1 MKPFVSLI
9 VPVLNVEKYLEQ
21 CLTSISDQNYDNF
34 EVILVVG
41 KCSDNSEAICEKW
54 CKKDIRFRTVP
65 QLKACL
71 GYARNVG
78 LDAAKGD
85 YIAFCDSD
93 DCITPDFLS
102 CFVDIALKNDSDIV
116 ETQFTL
122 CDENLNPIYDYDRNI
137 LGSEM
142 GHSFL
147 EYTSAPSVWKYFVK
161 RAVFTNNNLRYP
173 EFRFGEDISMYSLL
187 FSHCQ
192 KIDYVK
198 KPTYLYRQIP
208 SSLMNNPQGKRN
220 RYESLFDIISFV
232 TSEFKERSLFKKS
245 WLKLLFQLEIHSASI
260 IQDSA
265 CSDDDALAMRLE
277 ISDYLKKSFP
287 VRQTIF
293 DLTAFSWGGEI
304 VSSIASKLSSLHD
317 TPPTTMFNRYFFE
330 LLDNVERK
338 KLEEMITSTSPD
350 VFVIDL
356 ISEARYLSSYTG
368 DLGTYVKNWKLGF
381 NAFMQIVQI
390 ASNNSSVFLLENY
403 LSQASDSADNL
414 SAILKMLYD
423 DIKMNYPEIVCI
435 SAITNALQDFNDQ
448 KLSCLYQLKQVSDKL
463 HTMYSPAMN
472 CVEVK
477 GGLGNQI
484 FQYVF
489 GKYLEKHTGYRPLLH
504 IGFFD
509 YVKAIPGGTKRVY
522 SLNKIFSNL
531 ETTSGKIPCNHAVT
545 ENGFISDP
553 DPDVFY
559 RGYWQD
565 IRYFSEVKDS
575 VLEDFYVDLSSMS
588 EDAIRFAEIIEST
601 NSIAMHVRRQDYL
614 NADNI
619 NLFEQLTLSY
629 YESAI
634 DTICK
639 QSVESLVLFIF
650 SDDIEYATSIADSFG
665 IESIV
670 VPLHQDYEDMYL
682 MTLAR
687 HYIIANS
694 TFSLWGALLSKRCD
708 GITIAPKHWFKNTPA
723 KNLYPKEWLTI

>member
-1 MKPFVSLI
+1 MKPLVSLI

-21 CLTSISDQNYDNF
+21 CLTSISDQTYDNF

-41 KCSDNSEAICEKW
+41 KCSDNSEDICRQWCEK
-54 CKKDIRFRTVP
+54 DHRFKIEP
-65 QLKACL
+65 QLKACI

-78 LDAAKGD
+78 IDAAKGD

-93 DCITPDFLS
+93 DCVTTDFLS
-102 CFVDIALKNDSDIV
+102 CFVDTALKNDSDIV

-122 CDENLNPIYDYDRNI
+122 CDENLNPIYDYDRNS
-137 LGSEM
+137 LGYEM
-142 GHSFL
+142 GHGFL
-147 EYTSAPSVWKYFVK
+147 EYTSAPSVWKCFVK
-161 RAVFTNNNLRYP
+161 RAVFSSNNLRYP

-187 FSHCQ
+187 FSHCR
-192 KIDYVK
+192 KIDYVEK
-198 KPTYLYRQIP
+198 ATYLYRQVP

-265 CSDDDALAMRLE
+265 SSDDEALAMRQE

-293 DLTAFSWGGEI
+293 DLTAISWGGEI

-330 LLDNVERK
+330 LLDNAERK
-338 KLEEMITSTSPD
+338 KLEAVITSASPD

-435 SAITNALQDFNDQ
+435 SAIPDALQNFNDQ
-448 KLSCLYQLKQVSDKL
+448 ELSCLYQLKQVSDKL
-463 HTMYSPAMN
+463 HT
-472 CVEVK
+472 
-477 GGLGNQI
+477 I
-484 FQYVF
+484 
-489 GKYLEKHTGYRPLLH
+489 
-504 IGFFD
+504 
-509 YVKAIPGGTKRVY
+509 
-522 SLNKIFSNL
+522 
-531 ETTSGKIPCNHAVT
+531 
-545 ENGFISDP
+545 
-553 DPDVFY
+553 DV
-559 RGYWQD
+559 
-565 IRYFSEVKDS
+565 
-575 VLEDFYVDLSSMS
+575 
-588 EDAIRFAEIIEST
+588 
-601 NSIAMHVRRQDYL
+601 H
-614 NADNI
+614 
-619 NLFEQLTLSY
+619 
-629 YESAI
+629 
-634 DTICK
+634 
-639 QSVESLVLFIF
+639 
-650 SDDIEYATSIADSFG
+650 
-665 IESIV
+665 
-670 VPLHQDYEDMYL
+670 
-682 MTLAR
+682 
-687 HYIIANS
+687 
-694 TFSLWGALLSKRCD
+694 
-708 GITIAPKHWFKNTPA
+708 
-723 KNLYPKEWLTI
+723 